1 MKKLQV
7 SLSDELHENLKTYID
22 YVGVSMSSYVALL
35 IANDIK
41 ENLDTVHKIEEAR
54 RLRNIHL
61 NKSQKQNS
69 FSYPKKK

>member
-54 RLRNIHL
+54 RLKNIHL
-61 NKSQKQNS
+61 NRSQKQNN
-69 FSYPKKK
+69 FSYPKKR